1 MAVIFVFI
9 DGIGI
14 GKENEFNPFYTNHL
28 PGFELLSGGKLGESS
43 KQIISHNHVFKQIDA
58 NLDMDGLPQS
68 GTGQASLFC
77 GMNMSLLIGKHFG
90 PYAHSQTKP
99 YLKEES
105 LFSDLLK
112 MGKSPHFINAYPK
125 PFFVNAEKRSRWSC
139 TTWMTM
145 GAGLSLNTEDLVING
160 EAVTAEV
167 KQDYWKKK
175 LRIELPEI
183 KEAEAA
189 QRILKKA
196 NQHDVVLFEYFLTD
210 KAGHEQNPENAFSSL
225 ERIDKLLQELI
236 KEIGNHTLLIT
247 SDHGNIENLAV
258 KTHTRNL
265 VPLYAYGENAQN
277 FEKIESIVDVKNA
290 ILKCFE

>member
-28 PGFELLSGGKLGESS
+28 PGFELLSGGKLCEACKEINSQ
-43 KQIISHNHVFKQIDA
+43 KHVFKPIDA
-58 NLDMDGLPQS
+58 NLEMEGLPQS

-77 GMNMSLLIGKHFG
+77 GLNMSQLVGKHFG

-99 YLKEES
+99 YLKEQS

-112 MGKSPHFINAYPK
+112 MGKLPHFINAYPK
-125 PFFVNAEKRSRWSC
+125 PFFEHAEKRSRWSC

-145 GAGLSLNTEDLVING
+145 GAGLHLNTEESVING

-175 LRIELPEI
+175 LGIELPEI
-183 KEAEAA
+183 TETVAA

-196 NQHDVVLFEYFLTD
+196 KDHDLVLFEYFLTD

-247 SDHGNIENLAV
+247 SDHGNIENLSV
-258 KTHTRNL
+258 KTHTRNP

-277 FEKIESIVDVKNA
+277 FEKVESIIDVKNA
-290 ILKCFE
+290 ILNCFE